1 MFESHVGTI
10 LGIALKY
17 LGSSIFKIQELR
29 LVLSKFRDAIDF
41 VTLDPFNVVVSS
53 SMINMPKDA
62 EKIYYINAGVGKLP
76 ETQCLLSLTHSSS
89 SIR

>member
-29 LVLSKFRDAIDF
+29 LVSSKFRDAIDF

-53 SMINMPKDA
+53 SMINMPKDT
-62 EKIYYINAGVGKLP
+62 EKIYYINAGVGK
-76 ETQCLLSLTHSSS
+76 
-89 SIR
+89 